1 MTRVSCW
8 NNSGCFAFGWYSS
21 FKGDITF
28 TERWNGNKWSIVKSA
43 SPPEVANTSNSNKLV
58 DVSRAAAN
66 FCFAVGYYLTSD
78 ELAVD
83 QNPYGLRWD
92 GSKWELLRIAL
103 PAGRRGGAA
112 RSVSCG
118 AVQRNELEGGPAAE
132 RRSVDGFLLALADP
146 SR

>member
-8 NNSGCFAFGWYSS
+8 SNSGCFAVGWYSS

-58 DVSRAAAN
+58 DVSCAAAN
-66 FCFAVGYYLTSD
+66 FCFAVAYYLTSD

-83 QNPYGLRWD
+83 QNPYGLRWVEMGAPAHCAARAPARRCRAECLVRR
-92 GSKWELLRIAL
+92 GSTER
-103 PAGRRGGAA
+103 AGRRTGRRAALRRRLPVGAH
-112 RSVSCG
+112 
-118 AVQRNELEGGPAAE
+118 
-132 RRSVDGFLLALADP
+132 
-146 SR
+146 